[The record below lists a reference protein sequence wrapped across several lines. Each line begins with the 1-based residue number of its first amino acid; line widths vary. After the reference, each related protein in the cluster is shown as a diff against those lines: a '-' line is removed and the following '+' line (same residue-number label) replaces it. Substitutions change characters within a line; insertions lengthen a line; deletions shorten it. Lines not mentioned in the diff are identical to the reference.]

1 MLTSGFLY
9 LKAHALIV
17 AAMCHKN
24 MKECISQTF
33 DLPKSYISPREPCSI
48 STLRNIFDQIGI
60 SAQSLQWKRKRK
72 GNSGTWMMAANFN
85 QPWSPAP
92 MSQVGWELN
101 SGEK

>member
-17 AAMCHKN
+17 AAMCHRN

-48 STLRNIFDQIGI
+48 STQKYL
-60 SAQSLQWKRKRK
+60 
-72 GNSGTWMMAANFN
+72 
-85 QPWSPAP
+85 
-92 MSQVGWELN
+92 
-101 SGEK
+101 